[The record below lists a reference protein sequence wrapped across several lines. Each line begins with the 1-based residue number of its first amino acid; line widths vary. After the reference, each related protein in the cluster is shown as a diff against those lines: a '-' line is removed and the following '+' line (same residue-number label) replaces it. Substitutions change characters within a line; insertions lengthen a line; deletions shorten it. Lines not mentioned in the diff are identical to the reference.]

1 MWSAMPAVK
10 SRPLNLVFEIP
21 TSKTLEF
28 WQWIEEGEIYTT
40 KCKVCGALHFPP
52 VGDCPECLSSEM
64 EWVKMDGRGEV
75 EAVLG
80 GPRLARDDGEDGGRG
95 EGPPGVGPRPD
106 ALVAAL
112 GSQAGKPES
121 VLLCEI
127 FKLDLGLVACGTF
140 DSSLTE

>member
-75 EAVLG
+75 EAFTHVIARPTSFQHQEPYTIAIGRLKEGVRVLAWLREADVTEIEVG
-80 GPRLARDDGEDGGRG
+80 TRVRLTVGTTPEGETTYWFV
-95 EGPPGVGPRPD
+95 PV
-106 ALVAAL
+106 
-112 GSQAGKPES
+112 
-121 VLLCEI
+121 
-127 FKLDLGLVACGTF
+127 
-140 DSSLTE
+140 